1 ESETE
6 RAGSET
12 KEGNETRRAQGE
24 RKGNAGGRG
33 AKEKAPLVR
42 PKIERREIIICP
54 HLNPLPGQGEEV
66 AKRQVRVE
74 VQPSGTSFHFIFP
87 LAISSQATLAGEP
100 WFGRAMQPGFKNNT
114 PPRFSFRGT
123 WV

>member
-1 ESETE
+1 MGRSRRRDRRKAGRRKEGEAE
-6 RAGSET
+6 RVRSET
-12 KEGNETRRAQGE
+12 KEGNKTRRAQGE

-42 PKIERREIIICP
+42 PKIERREIISRGY
-54 HLNPLPGQGEEV
+54 N
-66 AKRQVRVE
+66 ATNR
-74 VQPSGTSFHFIFP
+74 HFIFP

-100 WFGRAMQPGFKNNT
+100 WFGRATQPGFKNNT
-114 PPRFSFRGT
+114 PPRFSFRGA

>member
-1 ESETE
+1 MGRGRSRDRRKAAKRTGGEAE

-12 KEGNETRRAQGE
+12 KEGNKTRRAQGE

-42 PKIERREIIICP
+42 PKIRRREIIILIGNP

-74 VQPSGTSFHFIFP
+74 VQPSGTSF
-87 LAISSQATLAGEP
+87 
-100 WFGRAMQPGFKNNT
+100 
-114 PPRFSFRGT
+114 
-123 WV
+123 